1 MLLCCHFMNSWINIV
16 CLNFSWAGIGVPLDS
31 QHRLFQP
38 FSHAS
43 SSTSQEQEGTGIG
56 LVYLSG
62 TNFSHHVFQHLYRRL
77 LAVHIFCTVELL
89 VKTSWNCVYMFCI
102 LCWFHP
108 FQMTVENCYSQ
119 VPSLSYSVAWFIF
132 CWVLKSAHRFYYVA
146 NTCIFSHIFS
156 MI

>member
-1 MLLCCHFMNSWINIV
+1 MLLCSHFMNSWINIV

-56 LVYLSG
+56 LSICQVLIFPIM
-62 TNFSHHVFQHLYRRL
+62 FSSTCIGGYWQFIYFVLWIACQDL
-77 LAVHIFCTVELL
+77 LKLGVHFSYTVLIPSFSNDCWKLLFSSAKLVIFCGM
-89 VKTSWNCVYMFCI
+89 VY
-102 LCWFHP
+102 
-108 FQMTVENCYSQ
+108 
-119 VPSLSYSVAWFIF
+119 F
-132 CWVLKSAHRFYYVA
+132 CWVLKSDHRFYYIA